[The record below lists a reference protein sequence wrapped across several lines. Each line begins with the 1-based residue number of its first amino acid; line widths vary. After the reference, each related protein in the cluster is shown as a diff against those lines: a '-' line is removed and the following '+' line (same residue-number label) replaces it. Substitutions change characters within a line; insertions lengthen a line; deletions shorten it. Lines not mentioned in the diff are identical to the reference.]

1 MNIAVSKTQ
10 FAPSVELFRQDLA
23 CSRHYPEAVRNVM
36 GVQLGHSM
44 ALESADNND
53 VPTAILFGPFRLL
66 PAKRL
71 LLEGDEPVR
80 IGSRALEILIA
91 LVEHHGELLS
101 KNTLM
106 ERVWPDTTV
115 VEANLSVH
123 VAALRRALR
132 DGSDGN
138 RYLVNMP
145 GRGYRFVAPI
155 TLVEDQERSRRMDS
169 SPKPLQDLP
178 KLLKPLLER
187 RDNLTELAEQSPEWC
202 QLIVAA
208 ATLAAEMLKGAPGVQ
223 ALATSREPRRAEA
236 AHGHH
241 VSQLANATVSAGLTA
256 EEALGFDAAQ
266 LFVER
271 VEVPL
276 GEFELK
282 DAADPIMA
290 DA

>member
-1 MNIAVSKTQ
+1 MDVDH
-10 FAPSVELFRQDLA
+10 P
-23 CSRHYPEAVRNVM
+23 
-36 GVQLGHSM
+36 M
-44 ALESADNND
+44 AMEPADNNGA
-53 VPTAILFGPFRLL
+53 PTAILFGPFRLL

-101 KNTLM
+101 KNALI

-123 VAALRRALR
+123 IAALRRALR
-132 DGSDGN
+132 DGSGGN

-155 TLVEDQERSRRMDS
+155 TLVEDRERSTQMES
-169 SPKPLQDLP
+169 ATKPLRDLP
-178 KLLKPLLER
+178 TLLKPLIER
-187 RDNLTELAEQSPEWC
+187 RDNLTELGEQSPQWC

-223 ALATSREPRRAEA
+223 ALATSREPQRAEA
-236 AHGHH
+236 EHLHH
-241 VSQLANATVSAGLTA
+241 ISQLASPMASDGLA
-256 EEALGFDAAQ
+256 AAQ
-266 LFVER
+266 PLSLPAVQLFAER
-271 VEVPL
+271 VNASL
-276 GEFELK
+276 GAFELR
-282 DAADPIMA
+282 DARDPFMA
-290 DA
+290 DI